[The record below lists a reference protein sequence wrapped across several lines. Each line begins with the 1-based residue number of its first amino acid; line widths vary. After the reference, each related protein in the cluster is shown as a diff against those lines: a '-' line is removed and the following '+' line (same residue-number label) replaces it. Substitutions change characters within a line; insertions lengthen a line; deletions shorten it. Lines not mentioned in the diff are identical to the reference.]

1 MRILILA
8 ALMLLLASPAQ
19 AHDQL
24 VDAYPTEGETVE
36 AGIIDIE
43 LRFSDDVLAIGEGN
57 EILIIGPVG
66 DESRLQNNSCAFT
79 DGDLVSTRVDL
90 DQPGDYTVTWRVV
103 SGDGHPITGIQRF
116 SVENTSGHVSN
127 GLVPGTECSSAIES
141 LEDSQSR
148 PGIDTEWLWVLGFF
162 PAVGLGIYLALRP
175 KKQVDQ
181 GKQEQKSSND

>member
-1 MRILILA
+1 MRIIAL
-8 ALMLLLASPAQ
+8 ALMMLVIATPAR

-24 VDAYPTEGETVE
+24 VDANPTEGEVVE

-57 EILIIGPVG
+57 EILVIGPQG
-66 DESRLQNNSCAFT
+66 EQSKLQNNSCAFA
-79 DGDLVSTRVDL
+79 DGDLVTTKVDL

-116 SVENTSGHVSN
+116 SVENTTGHQSN
-127 GLVPGTECSSAIES
+127 GIVSETDCPSAIES
-141 LEDSQSR
+141 LDDSQSQ
-148 PGIDTEWLWVLGFF
+148 PGLDTEWLWVLGIF
-162 PAVGLGIYLALRP
+162 PIVGLGIYFALRP

-181 GKQEQKSSND
+181 SKQE